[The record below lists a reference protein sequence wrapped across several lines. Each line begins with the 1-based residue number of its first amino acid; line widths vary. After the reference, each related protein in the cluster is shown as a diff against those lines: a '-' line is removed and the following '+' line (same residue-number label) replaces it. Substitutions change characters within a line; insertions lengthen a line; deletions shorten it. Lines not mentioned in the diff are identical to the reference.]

1 MLRATKD
8 HIATADTMLAAFT
21 ACIGFSVSIKTKF
34 QIDRRLPVRAMLMIN
49 GRYASLN
56 GEVES
61 LDQGRNGLGRK
72 EHKHEKCSNSKP
84 TLIHN
89 LMCRSKWLHNDAVML
104 SVPPNDRSSISNSQG
119 QPLANTIFT
128 ARQKLYAKGSICG
141 GKQPTV
147 HNAAILKESRMT
159 YLTVFA
165 SSGTLICC
173 PLPIILVTSGPD
185 AIMAALTSNVLEPT
199 SGC

>member
-128 ARQKLYAKGSICG
+128 ARQKLYAKLSICG
-141 GKQPTV
+141 GQATNGTQRSNTEREPHDV
-147 HNAAILKESRMT
+147 PDGVCVQWHADLLPFAYYSSDLGSR
-159 YLTVFA
+159 
-165 SSGTLICC
+165 C
-173 PLPIILVTSGPD
+173 D
-185 AIMAALTSNVLEPT
+185 N
-199 SGC
+199 GCINE